1 MLAKAYQK
9 YLYIPRPV
17 SKRYPMDVQHRAK
30 QFAPFA
36 ALRGFEEIV
45 RKQEI
50 LYEQRKMLSEEQK
63 CGLDRQLQMVSV
75 GMKIQATYFQKSWKN
90 PLIGQYHTLS
100 GTVEFFDP
108 SVHLRIDDTE
118 IQIQDI
124 CDLTGDVFETIEISC

>member
-45 RKQEI
+45 RNRKYFMNKGRCYPKNKNVDWIGSFRWFLLECRYRQPI
-50 LYEQRKMLSEEQK
+50 LKK
-63 CGLDRQLQMVSV
+63 AG
-75 GMKIQATYFQKSWKN
+75 K
-90 PLIGQYHTLS
+90 
-100 GTVEFFDP
+100 
-108 SVHLRIDDTE
+108 
-118 IQIQDI
+118 
-124 CDLTGDVFETIEISC
+124 

>member
-50 LYEQRKMLSEEQK
+50 LYEQRKVLSEEQK
-63 CGLDRQLQMVSV
+63 CGLDRKLQMVSV
-75 GMKIQATYFQKSWKN
+75 GMQIQATYFKESREMK
-90 PLIGQYHTLS
+90 PAGQHHTIC

-108 SVHLRIDDTE
+108 SIHLRIDDTIILIPDLCE
-118 IQIQDI
+118 LSGDI
-124 CDLTGDVFETIEISC
+124 FEELELPC

>member
-50 LYEQRKMLSEEQK
+50 LYEQRKVLSEEQK
-63 CGLDRQLQMVSV
+63 CGLDRKLQMVSV
-75 GMKIQATYFQKSWKN
+75 GMRYRQPILKKAGNETGRPVSY
-90 PLIGQYHTLS
+90 
-100 GTVEFFDP
+100 D
-108 SVHLRIDDTE
+108 LRNR
-118 IQIQDI
+118 
-124 CDLTGDVFETIEISC
+124 

>member
-50 LYEQRKMLSEEQK
+50 LYEQRKVLSEEQK
-63 CGLDRQLQMVSV
+63 CGLDRKLQMVSV
-75 GMKIQATYFQKSWKN
+75 GMQIQATYFKESREMK
-90 PLIGQYHTLS
+90 PAGQYHTIC

-108 SVHLRIDDTE
+108 SIHLRIDDTIPDLCE
-118 IQIQDI
+118 LSGDI
-124 CDLTGDVFETIEISC
+124 FEELELPC

>member
-1 MLAKAYQK
+1 MLAEAYQK
-9 YLYIPRPV
+9 YLYVPRPV

-63 CGLDRQLQMVSV
+63 CGLDRNPEIYLKNWNYLVKYNRQKFLGSWVS
-75 GMKIQATYFQKSWKN
+75 GN
-90 PLIGQYHTLS
+90 PERIRMDAPDQQSRS
-100 GTVEFFDP
+100 G
-108 SVHLRIDDTE
+108 I
-118 IQIQDI
+118 
-124 CDLTGDVFETIEISC
+124 

>member
-45 RKQEI
+45 RKQETKEGVI
-50 LYEQRKMLSEEQK
+50 RRAKM
-63 CGLDRQLQMVSV
+63 
-75 GMKIQATYFQKSWKN
+75 W
-90 PLIGQYHTLS
+90 IG
-100 GTVEFFDP
+100 
-108 SVHLRIDDTE
+108 
-118 IQIQDI
+118 
-124 CDLTGDVFETIEISC
+124 

>member
-45 RKQEI
+45 QT
-50 LYEQRKMLSEEQK
+50 
-63 CGLDRQLQMVSV
+63 G
-75 GMKIQATYFQKSWKN
+75 N
-90 PLIGQYHTLS
+90 TL
-100 GTVEFFDP
+100 
-108 SVHLRIDDTE
+108 
-118 IQIQDI
+118 
-124 CDLTGDVFETIEISC
+124 

>member
-1 MLAKAYQK
+1 MTEPNRQSGENEERIIEIEIERL
-9 YLYIPRPV
+9 RPF
-17 SKRYPMDVQHRAK
+17 KEH
-30 QFAPFA
+30 PFQVKDMK
-36 ALRGFEEIV
+36 LR
-45 RKQEI
+45 I
-50 LYEQRKMLSEEQK
+50 LVY
-63 CGLDRQLQMVSV
+63 

>member
-75 GMKIQATYFQKSWKN
+75 GMKIQATYFKESREMK
-90 PLIGQYHTLS
+90 PAGQYHTIC
-100 GTVEFFDP
+100 GTVEFLIHPFIYGLMIR
-108 SVHLRIDDTE
+108 S
-118 IQIQDI
+118 
-124 CDLTGDVFETIEISC
+124 F

>member
-63 CGLDRQLQMVSV
+63 CGLDRKLQMVSV
-75 GMKIQATYFQKSWKN
+75 GMKIQATYFKESREMNRQASIIRFAE
-90 PLIGQYHTLS
+90 PLNFLIHPFIYGLMIRS
-100 GTVEFFDP
+100 F
-108 SVHLRIDDTE
+108 
-118 IQIQDI
+118 
-124 CDLTGDVFETIEISC
+124 

>member
-50 LYEQRKMLSEEQK
+50 LYEQR
-63 CGLDRQLQMVSV
+63 
-75 GMKIQATYFQKSWKN
+75 N
-90 PLIGQYHTLS
+90 
-100 GTVEFFDP
+100 
-108 SVHLRIDDTE
+108 
-118 IQIQDI
+118 
-124 CDLTGDVFETIEISC
+124 